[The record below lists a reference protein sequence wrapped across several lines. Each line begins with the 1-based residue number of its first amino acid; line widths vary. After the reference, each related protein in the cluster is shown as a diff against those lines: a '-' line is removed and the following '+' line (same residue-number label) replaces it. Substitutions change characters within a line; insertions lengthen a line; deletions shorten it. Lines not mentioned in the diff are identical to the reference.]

1 MILVWMDRLL
11 EGSHDDRRSVCR
23 SDRLCG
29 RGVERGDCVNTYRL
43 PRELARQLDAR
54 DEIQRERDRWS
65 RIDRV
70 AAVEHGLNVLN
81 DVSDDEREID
91 RV

>member
-1 MILVWMDRLL
+1 M
-11 EGSHDDRRSVCR
+11 
-23 SDRLCG
+23 
-29 RGVERGDCVNTYRL
+29 NTYRL
-43 PRELARQLDAR
+43 PCELARQLDAR

-70 AAVEHGLNVLN
+70 AAVEHGLNVPN